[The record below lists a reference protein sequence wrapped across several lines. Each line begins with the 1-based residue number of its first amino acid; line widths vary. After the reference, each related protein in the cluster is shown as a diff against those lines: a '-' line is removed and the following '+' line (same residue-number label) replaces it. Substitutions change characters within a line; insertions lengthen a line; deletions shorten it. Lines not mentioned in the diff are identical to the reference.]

1 SGHLNELRLRIYGD
15 KGGIEVV
22 HNLNGS
28 MLKGCIGAN
37 VEDAKWEE
45 LDAGTVP
52 TNYQRFVEA
61 VKSGVQAEPNFRH
74 AAGLQ
79 KVLDLAVVSD
89 EKRAELR
96 AHTQ

>member
-1 SGHLNELRLRIYGD
+1 NELRLRIYGD

-22 HNLNGS
+22 HNLEGS
-28 MLKGCIGAN
+28 MLKACVGVD
-37 VEDAKWEE
+37 VENAKWET

-52 TNYQRFVEA
+52 TNYQRFVDA
-61 VKSGVQAEPNFRH
+61 VGSGVQTEPNFRH

-96 AHTQ
+96 ANADTQ